1 MGVMVLGVDEISMTR
16 WGCHGKFID
25 FFNASEICHEFVIEF
40 THHGGMDKSEVNAIV
55 LEDYPAFRPSMRIAV
70 VTETWPPEVNGVA
83 VTLAKLVQG
92 LCLRNHDVQL
102 IRPRQT
108 SGDQAAHDPGFEEVL
123 MRGMPIP
130 RYPELKLGLPSKK
143 NLIKA
148 WTLRRP
154 DVVHIATE
162 GPLGWSAL
170 QAAKVLKLPV
180 TSDFRTN
187 FHSYSK
193 HYGVG
198 WLRKPIVAYLRKF
211 HNATAC
217 TMVPTQGLQAE
228 LSQHGF
234 LNLKVVAR
242 GVDTQLF
249 NPAKRSEAL
258 RRSWQAGPD
267 TVVLIS
273 VGRLAVEKNLGQV
286 MATYEALRSVGA
298 DVKLVLVGDGPMR
311 GQIQQ
316 RCPDAIFAGMLSHDK
331 LANYYA
337 SADLFLFPSQSETF
351 GNVTVEALASG
362 LPVLAFDCA
371 AASDWVKPDVNG
383 WLIPETQPEMYVTT
397 AVRVVQSASTLARV
411 AATTRAQVGQLD
423 WQEIAEQVE
432 GVLMAAI
439 DNAPDQRSVLREWVQ
454 RLTV

>member
-1 MGVMVLGVDEISMTR
+1 
-16 WGCHGKFID
+16 
-25 FFNASEICHEFVIEF
+25 
-40 THHGGMDKSEVNAIV
+40 MDQTAVNPIV

-108 SGDQAAHDPGFEEVL
+108 SVDQASHDPGFEEVL

-217 TMVPTQGLQAE
+217 TMVPTQALRAE
-228 LSQHGF
+228 LLQHGF

-258 RRSWQAGPD
+258 RSTWQAKPE

-286 MATYEALRSVGA
+286 MATYEALKSVGA
-298 DVKLVLVGDGPMR
+298 DVRLVLVGDGPLR
-311 GQIQQ
+311 ETIHQ
-316 RCPDAIFAGMLSHDK
+316 RCPDAIFAGMLTHDT
-331 LANYYA
+331 LASYYA

-371 AASDWVKPDVNG
+371 AATDWVKPDLNG
-383 WLIPETQPEMYVTT
+383 WLIPESQPEMYVTT
-397 AVRVVQSASTLARV
+397 AVRVVQSAGTLAQV
-411 AATTRAQVGQLD
+411 AASTRAQVGQLD

-432 GVLMAAI
+432 AVLLQAI
-439 DNAPDQRSVLREWVQ
+439 DSAPDQRSVLREWVQ
-454 RLTV
+454 RLSV